1 MSDPE
6 CNDLDE
12 PCPGCAGQPVVLSD
26 PRLCYGCWD
35 RERERPVH
43 TDKARLVGVT
53 PITLK
58 RKSVA

>member
-1 MSDPE
+1 M
-6 CNDLDE
+6 
-12 PCPGCAGQPVVLSD
+12 VLSD

-43 TDKARLVGVT
+43 TDKARLVRAT

>member
-1 MSDPE
+1 VSDPE
-6 CNDLDE
+6 RNDLDE

-26 PRLCYGCWD
+26 PRLCYWCWD

-53 PITLK
+53 PVTLK